1 MERNKKK
8 EYIQNA
14 IIDGIFALLLEKNW
28 ESLSSNEIC
37 EKAGVSKRTL
47 YAYYCSQ
54 DEMYLELV
62 KRSFERMN
70 IVMQE
75 AMKDKRGYNLDYILC
90 LGETYI
96 KFMLENPREGA
107 LILGFDEKKYQK
119 QYEKQVNEIH
129 LIANRFELK
138 HLFQE
143 LQLDPQVF
151 DGTMAIYLWAHI
163 QGIAQ
168 LLHSKGEWMED
179 YYGISIENIIQG
191 QMKLTRQMLGGLYE

>member
-1 MERNKKK
+1 MERNKRK
-8 EYIQNA
+8 EYIQDS
-14 IIDGIFALLLEKNW
+14 IINGIFTLLLEKSW
-28 ESLSSNEIC
+28 EGLSSNEIC

-47 YAYYCSQ
+47 YAYFRSQ

-70 IVMQE
+70 I
-75 AMKDKRGYNLDYILC
+75 AMKDAMMSKRDCPLDKIIY

-96 KFMLENPREGA
+96 KFMLENPREGVF
-107 LILGFDEKKYQK
+107 ILGFDEKKYQK

-129 LIANRFELK
+129 LIANQFELM
-138 HLFQE
+138 HLFEE
-143 LQLDPQVF
+143 LQLDTLVF
-151 DGTMAIYLWAHI
+151 DGNLAIYLWAHI

-168 LLHSKGEWMED
+168 LLHSKGDWMED
-179 YYGISIENIIQG
+179 YYGISIESIIHG

>member
-8 EYIQNA
+8 KHIQDA
-14 IIDGIFALLLEKNW
+14 IVEGIFSLLLQKNW

-47 YAYYCSQ
+47 YAYFHSQ

-70 IVMQE
+70 VVMRD
-75 AMKDKRGYNLDYILC
+75 AIAKRTCAIDKIIY

-107 LILGFDEKKYQK
+107 LILGFDEKRYENT
-119 QYEKQVNEIH
+119 YEKQVNEIH
-129 LIANRFELK
+129 LIANQYELM
-138 HLFQE
+138 HLFGE
-143 LQLDPQVF
+143 LNLNPQVF
-151 DGTMAIYLWAHI
+151 DANLAVFLWAHI

-168 LLHSKGEWMED
+168 LLHSKGKWMEE
-179 YYGISIENIIQG
+179 YYDISIENIIEG
-191 QMKLTRQMLGGLYE
+191 QMKLTRQMLGGLK

>member
-1 MERNKKK
+1 
-8 EYIQNA
+8 
-14 IIDGIFALLLEKNW
+14 
-28 ESLSSNEIC
+28 
-37 EKAGVSKRTL
+37 
-47 YAYYCSQ
+47 
-54 DEMYLELV
+54 
-62 KRSFERMN
+62 
-70 IVMQE
+70 
-75 AMKDKRGYNLDYILC
+75 
-90 LGETYI
+90 
-96 KFMLENPREGA
+96 
-107 LILGFDEKKYQK
+107 
-119 QYEKQVNEIH
+119 